1 MVYRWLRRPI
11 SLAIPLVVLA
21 LLFTV
26 ACGTAEQPATSGS
39 ETTMPAMPAPQEPAK
54 AVATAMPQAMSEPQ
68 AKAKLDRI
76 TIAVAPLGWDTN
88 YSYKV
93 TTSGL
98 LDKRMV
104 LEWLIGVD
112 RETGVYIPELAES
125 WEMASNGKDWTFKL
139 RQGVQWQGGPHNPDG
154 WGEFTA
160 EDVKHSLWLLVH
172 PDSSASG
179 IGTWRKLTGVNK
191 GDDYPAV
198 ATKIDDLVKVTDDNT
213 VSISF
218 QTAMPEALFNLSRRR
233 NMPME
238 SKARWDAIGHEGYG
252 EAIVGTGPLKF
263 IERIEGVHVT
273 YEALP
278 DHWRKVPEYSS
289 MEFRWVQEPST
300 RLAALLTEEVHLSDI
315 ERAARPE
322 AIAKGM
328 KVIASTQPAL
338 MHKWFFGG
346 LWSTEL
352 EKLDPANPLLEPK
365 VRWAL
370 NLAIN
375 REAIAEAMLQ
385 GSKVR
390 IPSTY
395 GYDPVLD
402 ESVWPGVF
410 NQDWYDSWD
419 KYYGYNP
426 ERAKE
431 LLAEAGY
438 ANGFEFTIYLFTQPG
453 LPEMVDIG
461 QAMALDF
468 EAIGL
473 EPKLVNLEYSAVRKL
488 YRSQSPDIV
497 AAIWPSR
504 STHPANYSVSMWET
518 KATVHGFQ
526 DARIDA
532 FSDELDR
539 TVENRERSR
548 ILREIGD
555 IIYYEHAMIQMFG
568 LDAEIVVNPKYIANY
583 VFPGLMSGYYTHLEH
598 IETVPQ

>member
-1 MVYRWLRRPI
+1 MAFQWLKQPK
-11 SLAIPLVVLA
+11 SLAIPLVVLI
-21 LLFTV
+21 LLITV
-26 ACGTAEQPATSGS
+26 SCGTAEQPDTSGNS
-39 ETTMPAMPAPQEPAK
+39 GPGPAAQEPANP
-54 AVATAMPQAMSEPQ
+54 AAAAPTAQPQSMSEPQ
-68 AKAKLDRI
+68 KAAKLDQV

-104 LEWLIGVD
+104 LEWLVGVD
-112 RETGVYIPELAES
+112 RETGVYTPELAES
-125 WEMASNGKDWTFKL
+125 WEMSPNGKTWNFKL
-139 RQGVQWQGGPHNPDG
+139 RQGVQWQGGPQNQEG

-160 EDVKHSLWLLVH
+160 TDVKHSLWLLIH

-179 IGTWRKLTGVNK
+179 IGTWRKLTGVEK

-198 ATKIDDLVKVTDDNT
+198 AGKIDNLVEITDDYT
-213 VSISF
+213 VSITF

-278 DHWRKVPEYSS
+278 DHWRKVPEYNQ
-289 MEFRWVQEPST
+289 MEFRWVQEPAT

-322 AIAKGM
+322 AIDKGM
-328 KVIASTQPAL
+328 KVISSTQPAL

-346 LWSTEL
+346 LWTTEP
-352 EKLDPANPLLEPK
+352 EKLDPNNPFLDPK
-365 VRWAL
+365 VRWAM

-375 REAIAEAMLQ
+375 REAIAGAMLP

-395 GYDPVLD
+395 GFDPVLD

-410 NQDWYDSWD
+410 NQDWYESWQD
-419 KYYGYNP
+419 YYGYNP

-438 ANGFEFTIYLFTQPG
+438 PNGFEFTIYLYTQPG

-473 EPKLVNLEYSAVRKL
+473 KPKLVNLEYSSVRKL
-488 YRSQSPDIV
+488 YRSQDQGIV
-497 AAIWPSR
+497 AALFPSR
-504 STHPANYSVSMWET
+504 STHPANYSVTMWET
-518 KATVHGFQ
+518 KGTVHGFQ
-526 DARIDA
+526 DPRIDA
-532 FSDELDR
+532 FSSELDR
-539 TVENRERSR
+539 TVDNGERSR
-548 ILREIGD
+548 ILREVGD
-555 IIYYEHAMIQMFG
+555 IIFYEHGIIQMFG
-568 LDAEIVVNPKYIANY
+568 LNAEIVVNPKYIANY
-583 VFPGLMSGYYTHLEH
+583 VFPGLMSGYYTHLEY
-598 IETVPQ
+598 IEVAPQ

>member
-1 MVYRWLRRPI
+1 
-11 SLAIPLVVLA
+11 
-21 LLFTV
+21 
-26 ACGTAEQPATSGS
+26 
-39 ETTMPAMPAPQEPAK
+39 
-54 AVATAMPQAMSEPQ
+54 MSEPQ
-68 AKAKLDRI
+68 KAAKLDQV

-104 LEWLIGVD
+104 LEWLVGVD
-112 RETGVYIPELAES
+112 RETGVYTPELAES
-125 WEMASNGKDWTFKL
+125 WEMSPNGKTWNFKL
-139 RQGVQWQGGPHNPDG
+139 RQGVQWQGGPQNQEG

-160 EDVKHSLWLLVH
+160 TDVKHSLWLLIH

-179 IGTWRKLTGVNK
+179 IGTWRKLTGVEK

-198 ATKIDDLVKVTDDNT
+198 AGKIDNLVEITDDYT
-213 VSISF
+213 VSITF

-278 DHWRKVPEYSS
+278 DHWRKVPEYNQ
-289 MEFRWVQEPST
+289 MEFRWVQEPAT

-322 AIAKGM
+322 AIDKGM
-328 KVIASTQPAL
+328 KVISSTQPAL

-346 LWSTEL
+346 LWTTEP
-352 EKLDPANPLLEPK
+352 EKLDPNNPFLDPK
-365 VRWAL
+365 VRWAM

-375 REAIAEAMLQ
+375 REAIAGAMLP

-395 GYDPVLD
+395 GFDPVLD

-410 NQDWYDSWD
+410 NQDWYESWQD
-419 KYYGYNP
+419 YYGYNP

-438 ANGFEFTIYLFTQPG
+438 PNGFEFTIYLYTQPG

-473 EPKLVNLEYSAVRKL
+473 KPKLVNLEYSSVRKL
-488 YRSQSPDIV
+488 YRSQDQGIV
-497 AAIWPSR
+497 AALFPSR
-504 STHPANYSVSMWET
+504 STHPANYSVTMWET
-518 KATVHGFQ
+518 KGTVHGFQ
-526 DARIDA
+526 DPRIDA
-532 FSDELDR
+532 FSSELDR
-539 TVENRERSR
+539 TVDNGERSR
-548 ILREIGD
+548 ILREVGD
-555 IIYYEHAMIQMFG
+555 IIFYEHGIIQMFG
-568 LDAEIVVNPKYIANY
+568 LNAEIVVNPKYIANY
-583 VFPGLMSGYYTHLEH
+583 VFPGLMSGYYTHLEY
-598 IETVPQ
+598 IEVAPQ